1 MDQHRGKLSL
11 PQRQPLHVIAEE
23 KRAVELRYFC
33 CINLDLFYKQKSV
46 SGLEANTVTSDM
58 IAVDLSLMFCKH
70 WSTWAAF

>member
-11 PQRQPLHVIAEE
+11 PQRQPLHVTAEE
-23 KRAVELRYFC
+23 KRAVELLGLLHKPRPVLQAE
-33 CINLDLFYKQKSV
+33 I